1 MSNAEKTQLEKVSQ
15 ANARNLL
22 NKLKEGKPLTDKQL
36 AFLTNQLKGKDDE
49 KKAPLLE
56 RELNTKEIETL
67 CTIGIRQIQNLR
79 TSGDIA
85 GKGDG
90 SYDLSHVRDYIKYLR
105 RLTDNRRPE
114 PKETDLDR
122 NQQAAR
128 KDAAHAEKLE
138 MENDLRRGELVEAEE
153 VRVNWVQICSN
164 IRASLMS
171 LPSRMAKELS
181 SMDEP
186 REIQILLS
194 GEVRSTLESLS
205 E

>member
-138 MENDLRRGELVEAEE
+138 MENSVRKDELLDAEGAIE
-153 VRVNWVQICSN
+153 RWGQVCSN
-164 IRASLMS
+164 VRASLMS
-171 LPSRMAKELS
+171 MPSRMAKELS
-181 SMDEP
+181 SMEEP
-186 REIQILLS
+186 REIQIMLDREVRDILTSLS
-194 GEVRSTLESLS
+194 G
-205 E
+205 